1 MKNQF
6 FKTPLLAVLVM
17 LMAILSA
24 VNAHAQQVSAP
35 EIKFSTKNYKQ
46 VLAAA
51 KAGQK
56 MVFVDAFAT
65 WCAPCKEL
73 RKTTF
78 KDPKAAEYF
87 NKNFI
92 SYSVDVEKG
101 EGIDLAKKWQ
111 VEGLPTL
118 LILDKNGKVLASH
131 TGYVDGKG
139 LIEFAGEVSAK

>member
-1 MKNQF
+1 MKNQS
-6 FKTPLLAVLVM
+6 FKIRLLALLVM
-17 LMAILSA
+17 LLATLGA
-24 VNAHAQQVSAP
+24 VNSNAQQASGP
-35 EIKFSTKNYKQ
+35 EIKFSTKSYKQ

-51 KAGQK
+51 KSGQK
-56 MVFVDAFAT
+56 MIFIDAFAT

-78 KDPKAAEYF
+78 KDPRAAEYF
-87 NKNFI
+87 NKNFV

-139 LIEFAGEVSAK
+139 LMEFAGEVSGK